1 MPAAVDPVATNHN
14 YFDLVI
20 YVLHFFPFSLVIG
33 SVNATMNRSSLVL
46 LGAAALA
53 ACVDLGVQHGV
64 ASLSIQPV
72 LDSVFVGDRTLAH
85 RVTYFDEN
93 GNVQPAGTVVWT
105 STDTTIATIDPQT
118 GAVTG
123 VRRGS
128 VVINAS
134 AHGTPGG
141 AFIVVSDTLDITL
154 QLDTVYLLPG
164 DTLRVPV
171 TVLKRTPVPAA
182 AVWFTAPSNAQ
193 FSIDSASG
201 RITATA
207 TPGGPSRYIV
217 HADSLADT
225 GAVYVMSLSDTT
237 GGKMF
242 FSVGGTVVTHVGGS
256 AVAVNYRAT
265 SGKLAF
271 QLLGRVAPSGST
283 LQRVEIILP
292 DSVIAADTTFA
303 IDSLNP
309 GEDSTNAHGFVAEC
323 SPPRPWAFWLAPN
336 RIVSY
341 SRRGGTLGVL
351 RIVPIP
357 NGQAVSGHFS
367 FTTQRTD
374 LYTDPLGELSVTGSF
389 VVPLVTST
397 TVCH

>member
-1 MPAAVDPVATNHN
+1 
-14 YFDLVI
+14 
-20 YVLHFFPFSLVIG
+20 
-33 SVNATMNRSSLVL
+33 
-46 LGAAALA
+46 
-53 ACVDLGVQHGV
+53 
-64 ASLSIQPV
+64 
-72 LDSVFVGDRTLAH
+72 
-85 RVTYFDEN
+85 
-93 GNVQPAGTVVWT
+93 
-105 STDTTIATIDPQT
+105 
-118 GAVTG
+118 
-123 VRRGS
+123 

-141 AFIVVSDTLDITL
+141 AFIIVSDTLDITL

-164 DTLRVPV
+164 DTLSVPV
-171 TVLKRTPVPAA
+171 TVLKRTPVPTA

-207 TPGGPSRYIV
+207 TSGGPSRYIV

-242 FSVGGTVVTHVGGS
+242 FSIGGTVVTHVGAS

-271 QLLGRVAPSGST
+271 QLLGRVAPSGSV

>member
-1 MPAAVDPVATNHN
+1 MPIAVDPVATNHI
-14 YFDLVI
+14 YFGEANARLV
-20 YVLHFFPFSLVIG
+20 FPFSLVIG
-33 SVNATMNRSSLVL
+33 TVNATMNRSSLVL

-105 STDTTIATIDPQT
+105 STDTTIATINAQT

-164 DTLRVPV
+164 DTLSVPW

-225 GAVYVMSLSDTT
+225 GAVYVVSLSDTT

-242 FSVGGTVVTHVGGS
+242 FTVGGTVITHVGGP

-265 SGKLAF
+265 NGKLAF
-271 QLLGRVAPSGST
+271 QLQGKYAPSGST
-283 LQRVEIILP
+283 LQRVEITLP
-292 DSVIAADTTFA
+292 DSVISADTTFA

-309 GEDSTNAHGFVAEC
+309 GEDLTSSHGFVAEC
-323 SPPRPWAFWLAPN
+323 SPPRSWAFWLAPN

-341 SRRGGTLGVL
+341 SRPGGTLGVL

-357 NGQAVSGHFS
+357 HGQAVSGHFS

-374 LYTDPLGELSVTGSF
+374 LYTDPLGTLSITGSF
-389 VVPLVTST
+389 VAPLVTST
-397 TVCH
+397 TICH

>member
-1 MPAAVDPVATNHN
+1 MERSLSGTCHAIAVDPVATNHI
-14 YFDLVI
+14 YFGEANARLV
-20 YVLHFFPFSLVIG
+20 FPFSFVIG

-46 LGAAALA
+46 VGAAALA

-64 ASLSIQPV
+64 PSISVQPV
-72 LDSVFVGDRTLAH
+72 LDSVFIGDRTLAH

-93 GNVQPAGTVVWT
+93 GNAQPAGTVVWT
-105 STDTTIATIDPQT
+105 STDTTIATINAQT

-128 VVINAS
+128 VVITAS

-164 DTLRVPV
+164 DTLSVPV

-201 RITATA
+201 QITATA

-237 GGKMF
+237 GGKRF
-242 FSVGGTVVTHVGGS
+242 FSVGGTVITHVGDRKSTRLNSSHGYIS
-256 AVAVNYRAT
+256 YAVFC
-265 SGKLAF
+265 L
-271 QLLGRVAPSGST
+271 
-283 LQRVEIILP
+283 
-292 DSVIAADTTFA
+292 
-303 IDSLNP
+303 
-309 GEDSTNAHGFVAEC
+309 
-323 SPPRPWAFWLAPN
+323 
-336 RIVSY
+336 
-341 SRRGGTLGVL
+341 
-351 RIVPIP
+351 
-357 NGQAVSGHFS
+357 
-367 FTTQRTD
+367 
-374 LYTDPLGELSVTGSF
+374 
-389 VVPLVTST
+389 
-397 TVCH
+397 

>member
-1 MPAAVDPVATNHN
+1 
-14 YFDLVI
+14 
-20 YVLHFFPFSLVIG
+20 
-33 SVNATMNRSSLVL
+33 MNRSFLVL

-64 ASLSIQPV
+64 PTIGVQPV

-85 RVTYFDEN
+85 RVTYVDEN
-93 GNVQPAGTVVWT
+93 GNIQPAGTVVWT
-105 STDTTIATIDPQT
+105 STDTTIATINAQT

-128 VVINAS
+128 VVITAS
-134 AHGTPGG
+134 AHNVVGG

-164 DTLRVPV
+164 DTLSVPV
-171 TVLKRTPVPAA
+171 TVLKRTLPPAA

-193 FSIDSASG
+193 FSIDSARG

-242 FSVGGTVVTHVGGS
+242 FSVGGTVITHVGGS
-256 AVAVNYRAT
+256 AAAVNYRAT

-271 QLLGRVAPSGST
+271 QLRGKVAPSGTT
-283 LQRVEIILP
+283 LQLVEITLP
-292 DSVIAADTTFA
+292 DSVISADTTFA

-309 GEDSTNAHGFVAEC
+309 REDQTDAHGFVAEC
-323 SPPRPWAFWLAPN
+323 SPPRSWAFWSAQN

-341 SRRGGTLGVL
+341 SRPGGTLGAL
-351 RIVPIP
+351 RIVSIP
-357 NGQAVSGHFS
+357 HGQAVSGYFRI
-367 FTTQRTD
+367 TTQRGD
-374 LYTDPLGELSVTGSF
+374 LYTDPLGTLSITGSF

-397 TVCH
+397 TVCR

>member
-1 MPAAVDPVATNHN
+1 MLQDGTISVRNLSCRSRSIRSRRITFV
-14 YFDLVI
+14 
-20 YVLHFFPFSLVIG
+20 FPFSLVIG
-33 SVNATMNRSSLVL
+33 SVNATMNRSSFVL

-85 RVTYFDEN
+85 RVTSFDEH
-93 GNVQPAGTVVWT
+93 GNAQPAGTGVWT
-105 STDTTIATIDPQT
+105 STDRTI
-118 GAVTG
+118 
-123 VRRGS
+123 
-128 VVINAS
+128 
-134 AHGTPGG
+134 
-141 AFIVVSDTLDITL
+141 
-154 QLDTVYLLPG
+154 
-164 DTLRVPV
+164 
-171 TVLKRTPVPAA
+171 
-182 AVWFTAPSNAQ
+182 
-193 FSIDSASG
+193 
-201 RITATA
+201 ATA

-242 FSVGGTVVTHVGGS
+242 FSVGCTVVTHVGGS

-283 LQRVEIILP
+283 TQRVEITLP
-292 DSVIAADTTFA
+292 DSVISADTTFA

-309 GEDSTNAHGFVAEC
+309 GEDQTSSHGFVAEC

>member
-1 MPAAVDPVATNHN
+1 MLQDGTISVRNLSCRSRSIRSRRITFV
-14 YFDLVI
+14 
-20 YVLHFFPFSLVIG
+20 FPFSLVIG

-53 ACVDLGVQHGV
+53 SCVDLGVQHGV
-64 ASLSIQPV
+64 PSLSIQPV

-93 GNVQPAGTVVWT
+93 GHIQPAGTVVWT

-118 GAVTG
+118 SAVTG
-123 VRRGS
+123 VKRGS
-128 VVINAS
+128 VVITAS

-154 QLDTVYLLPG
+154 QLDTVYLLAG
-164 DTLRVPV
+164 DTLSVPV

-201 RITATA
+201 QITATA
-207 TPGGPSRYIV
+207 TAGGPSRYIV

-242 FSVGGTVVTHVGGS
+242 FSIGGTVITHVGGP
-256 AVAVNYRAT
+256 AVAVNYRAI

-271 QLLGRVAPSGST
+271 QLLGRYAPSGDT
-283 LQRVEIILP
+283 LQFVQITLP
-292 DSVIAADTTFA
+292 DSVIRGDTTFA

-309 GEDSTNAHGFVAEC
+309 GEDQINAHGFDRE
-323 SPPRPWAFWLAPN
+323 
-336 RIVSY
+336 
-341 SRRGGTLGVL
+341 RG
-351 RIVPIP
+351 VP
-357 NGQAVSGHFS
+357 ADHRVW
-367 FTTQRTD
+367 
-374 LYTDPLGELSVTGSF
+374 
-389 VVPLVTST
+389 
-397 TVCH
+397 

>member
-1 MPAAVDPVATNHN
+1 MSAAVDPVATNHN

-105 STDTTIATIDPQT
+105 STDTTIATINAQT

-154 QLDTVYLLPG
+154 QLDTVYVLPG
-164 DTLRVPV
+164 DTLSVPV

-242 FSVGGTVVTHVGGS
+242 FSVGGTVVTHVGAS

-283 LQRVEIILP
+283 TQRVEITLP
-292 DSVIAADTTFA
+292 DSVISADTTFA

-309 GEDSTNAHGFVAEC
+309 GEDQTSSHGFVAEC
-323 SPPRPWAFWLAPN
+323 SPPRPWAFWLVPN

>member
-1 MPAAVDPVATNHN
+1 
-14 YFDLVI
+14 
-20 YVLHFFPFSLVIG
+20 
-33 SVNATMNRSSLVL
+33 MNRPSLVL
-46 LGAAALA
+46 LGAVALA

-64 ASLSIQPV
+64 PSISVQPV
-72 LDSVFVGDRTLAH
+72 LDSVFIGDRTLAH

-93 GNVQPAGTVVWT
+93 GNAQPAGTVVWT
-105 STDTTIATIDPQT
+105 SNDTTVATINAQT

-128 VVINAS
+128 TVIIGS
-134 AHGTPGG
+134 AHGISGG

-154 QLDTVYLLPG
+154 HLDTVYLLPN
-164 DTLRVPV
+164 DTLSVPV
-171 TVLKRTPVPAA
+171 TILKRTPVPAA
-182 AVWFTAPSNAQ
+182 AVWFTAPSNSQ
-193 FSIDSASG
+193 FSIDSATG

-225 GAVYVMSLSDTT
+225 GGVYVMSLSDTT
-237 GGKMF
+237 GGKVF
-242 FSVGGTVVTHVGGS
+242 FSVGGTVISHVGGP

-271 QLLGRVAPSGST
+271 QLRGKYAPSGST
-283 LQRVEIILP
+283 LQLVEITLP
-292 DSVIAADTTFA
+292 DSVISADTTFV

-309 GEDSTNAHGFVAEC
+309 SEDVSNAHGFVSEC
-323 SPPRPWAFWLAPN
+323 SPPRAWAFWSAQNRIISYSRPAGTLGAL
-336 RIVSY
+336 RIVS
-341 SRRGGTLGVL
+341 
-351 RIVPIP
+351 IP
-357 NGQAVSGHFS
+357 NGQALSGYFR

-374 LYTDPLGELSVTGSF
+374 LYTDPLGTLSITGSF
-389 VVPLVTST
+389 VVPLFTST

>member
-1 MPAAVDPVATNHN
+1 MSAVVDPVATNHN

-93 GNVQPAGTVVWT
+93 GNAQPAGTVVWT
-105 STDTTIATIDPQT
+105 STDTTIATINAQT

-141 AFIVVSDTLDITL
+141 AFIIVSDTLDITL

-164 DTLRVPV
+164 DTLSVPV
-171 TVLKRTPVPAA
+171 TVLKRTPVPTA

-207 TPGGPSRYIV
+207 T
-217 HADSLADT
+217 
-225 GAVYVMSLSDTT
+225 
-237 GGKMF
+237 
-242 FSVGGTVVTHVGGS
+242 
-256 AVAVNYRAT
+256 
-265 SGKLAF
+265 
-271 QLLGRVAPSGST
+271 SGST
-283 LQRVEIILP
+283 LQRVEITLP

-309 GEDSTNAHGFVAEC
+309 GEDQTSAHGFVAEC
-323 SPPRPWAFWLAPN
+323 SPPRSWAFWLAPN

-341 SRRGGTLGVL
+341 SRPGGTLGAL

-357 NGQAVSGHFS
+357 HGQALSGQFR

-374 LYTDPLGELSVTGSF
+374 LYTDPLGTLSVTGSF

>member
-1 MPAAVDPVATNHN
+1 MAAKSRDASV
-14 YFDLVI
+14 
-20 YVLHFFPFSLVIG
+20 FPFSLVRG

-46 LGAAALA
+46 LGAVALA
-53 ACVDLGVQHGV
+53 ACVDLGVPHGV
-64 ASLSIQPV
+64 PSLTIQPV

-93 GNVQPAGTVVWT
+93 GNIQPAGTVVWT
-105 STDTTIATIDPQT
+105 STDTTIATINAQT

-123 VRRGS
+123 VKRGS
-128 VVINAS
+128 VVITAS

-141 AFIVVSDTLDITL
+141 AFIIVSDTLDITL

-164 DTLRVPV
+164 DTLSVPV

-225 GAVYVMSLSDTT
+225 GAVYVMSLADTT

-242 FSVGGTVVTHVGGS
+242 FSVGGTVVTHVGAS

-271 QLLGRVAPSGST
+271 QLFGKVGPSGSPSQ
-283 LQRVEIILP
+283 LIEITLP
-292 DSVIAADTTFA
+292 DSVISADTTFA

-309 GEDSTNAHGFVAEC
+309 GEDLNSVHGFVAEC
-323 SPPRPWAFWLAPN
+323 SPPRSWAFWSAPN

-341 SRRGGTLGVL
+341 SRPGGTLGAL
-351 RIVPIP
+351 RIVSIP
-357 NGQAVSGHFS
+357 HGQAVSGYFHI
-367 FTTQRTD
+367 TTQRRD
-374 LYTDPLGELSVTGSF
+374 LYTDPLGELSITGSF
-389 VVPLVTST
+389 VVPLFTST

>member
-1 MPAAVDPVATNHN
+1 MPIAVDPVATNHI
-14 YFDLVI
+14 YFGEANARLV
-20 YVLHFFPFSLVIG
+20 FPFSLVIG
-33 SVNATMNRSSLVL
+33 SVNAIMNRSSLVL

-105 STDTTIATIDPQT
+105 STDTTIATINAQT

-164 DTLRVPV
+164 DTLSVPV

-242 FSVGGTVVTHVGGS
+242 FSVGGTVITHVGGS

-271 QLLGRVAPSGST
+271 QLLGRYAPSGST
-283 LQRVEIILP
+283 LQRVEITLP
-292 DSVIAADTTFA
+292 DSVISADTAFA

-309 GEDSTNAHGFVAEC
+309 AEDQTSLHGFVAEC
-323 SPPRPWAFWLAPN
+323 SPPRSWAFWLAPN

-341 SRRGGTLGVL
+341 SRPGGTLGAL

-357 NGQAVSGHFS
+357 HGQALSGHFH
-367 FTTQRTD
+367 FTAQRTD

-397 TVCH
+397 TICH

>member
-1 MPAAVDPVATNHN
+1 
-14 YFDLVI
+14 
-20 YVLHFFPFSLVIG
+20 
-33 SVNATMNRSSLVL
+33 MNRSSLVL

-53 ACVDLGVQHGV
+53 ACVDLGVPHGV
-64 ASLSIQPV
+64 ASLSVQPV

-85 RVTYFDEN
+85 RVTYIDEN

-105 STDTTIATIDPQT
+105 STDTTIATINAQT

-128 VVINAS
+128 VVIIGS
-134 AHGTPGG
+134 AHGITGP
-141 AFIVVSDTLDITL
+141 ALIVVSDTLDITL
-154 QLDTVYLLPG
+154 HLDTMYLLPG
-164 DTLRVPV
+164 DTLSVPV

-207 TPGGPSRYIV
+207 TAGGPSRYIV

-242 FSVGGTVVTHVGGS
+242 LSVSGTVITHVGAS

-271 QLLGRVAPSGST
+271 QLRGRYAPSGTT
-283 LQRVEIILP
+283 LQLVEITLP
-292 DSVIAADTTFA
+292 DSVIRADTTFA

-309 GEDSTNAHGFVAEC
+309 GEDQSNASGFVAEC
-323 SPPRPWAFWLAPN
+323 SPPRPWAFWSATNRIISYSRPGGTLSAL
-336 RIVSY
+336 RIVS
-341 SRRGGTLGVL
+341 
-351 RIVPIP
+351 IP
-357 NGQAVSGHFS
+357 NGQAVSGHFH
-367 FTTQRTD
+367 FTSQRTD
-374 LYTDPLGELSVTGSF
+374 LYTDPLGELSITGSF
-389 VVPLVTST
+389 VVPLFIST